1 MHRFLLTAAAT
12 FALAAS
18 ASFAQEPAKDRKKE
32 PRPQDASALFTT
44 MAATTGLEAAFDEE
58 KHLSLLAVPLTSKGK
73 LFFTRQPDGGYLT
86 RVVESPEPS
95 TVRISPKELRV
106 ENRDGKETIDLQ
118 RSDKVRTFVLALVQ
132 VFSGDKD
139 ALAKSFAVAFT
150 PDPKN
155 AQGWTLVLTQLGK
168 PLDQMMKSLSLVG
181 EGTAVVRIEML
192 DPNGDR
198 TVTKVT
204 TANPARTFDAAEK
217 KQLFG
222 IEPR

>member
-1 MHRFLLTAAAT
+1 MRTFVTVAMLVLTCAT
-12 FALAAS
+12 T
-18 ASFAQEPAKDRKKE
+18 FAQEPAKDLKKE
-32 PRPQDASALFTT
+32 PRPKDAAALFTA
-44 MAATTGLEAAFDEE
+44 MAAMTGLEAAFDEE

-73 LFFTRQPDGGYLT
+73 LFFARQPDGGYLT
-86 RVVESPEPS
+86 RIVESPEPS

-106 ENRDGKETIDLQ
+106 ENRDGTETIDLQ
-118 RSDKVRTFVLALVQ
+118 RSDKVRTFVMALVQ

-139 ALAKSFAVAFT
+139 ALAKSFTVDFT
-150 PDPKN
+150 LDTKN
-155 AQGWTLVLTQLGK
+155 EQGWTLVLTPRGK
-168 PLDQMMKSLSLVG
+168 PLDQMMRSLSLVG

-204 TANPARTFDAAEK
+204 AANASRTFDAAEK
-217 KQLFG
+217 KKLFG